1 MKVFDN
7 YKKEELEK
15 KFCEIFS
22 LRDYKRVKKRV
33 AKLILDTSDTPSPFT
48 KIPTQLARI
57 DTLRVIAEKNEDDEK
72 MKQLDELN
80 KYLEDMM
87 NDYEKV
93 S

>member
-1 MKVFDN
+1 M
-7 YKKEELEK
+7 
-15 KFCEIFS
+15 
-22 LRDYKRVKKRV
+22 RDYKRVKKRV
-33 AKLILDTSDTPSPFT
+33 GKLILDTSDTPSPFT
-48 KIPTQLARI
+48 KIPAQLARI
-57 DTLRVIAEKNEDDEK
+57 DTLRVISEKNEDDEK

>member
-7 YKKEELEK
+7 YDEEE
-15 KFCEIFS
+15 FCKIFS
-22 LRDYKRVKKRV
+22 LRDYKRIKKRV
-33 AKLILDTSDTPSPFT
+33 GKLILDTSDAPSPFT
-48 KIPTQLARI
+48 KIPAQLARL
-57 DTLRVIAEKNEDDEK
+57 DTLRVITEKNEDDSK

-80 KYLEDMM
+80 KYLENKM